1 MTLHSKVTRA
11 APLAEEGGA
20 AGSPRPWWALAS
32 GYIACIWAILFAFA
46 NIYLQL
52 GGPGLTGV
60 RHSFRGGTMLLN
72 LGVVPIKLAAAL
84 VALGLVQ
91 PWGERLSPRLR
102 RLLLIAAWSGC
113 AILVGYPVIG
123 MSLTAAVQSG
133 LLSTPPMG
141 FEVGGGFQT
150 RVLLYGMFFMIPS
163 ILYAIAAWDY
173 RRATSNARR
182 ESVAASGGASLPW

>member
-1 MTLHSKVTRA
+1 MTRA
-11 APLAEEGGA
+11 SPPAERRTRS
-20 AGSPRPWWALAS
+20 GSVRPQWALAS
-32 GYIACIWAILFAFA
+32 GYIACVWAIVFALA

-60 RHSFRGGTMLLN
+60 RHHFRGRVMALN
-72 LGVVPIKLAAAL
+72 LGVVPIKLLAAV

-113 AILVGYPVIG
+113 AILVGYPLIG

-133 LLSTPPMG
+133 LLAAPPTE
-141 FEVGGGFQT
+141 FKVGGGFQT
-150 RVLLYGMFFMIPS
+150 RVLLYGTFFMIPG
-163 ILYAIAAWDY
+163 ILYGIAAWDY
-173 RRATSNARR
+173 RRATSAGR
-182 ESVAASGGASLPW
+182 

>member
-1 MTLHSKVTRA
+1 MTRA
-11 APLAEEGGA
+11 YPVTKDRAQPEKR
-20 AGSPRPWWALAS
+20 RPWWALAS
-32 GYIACIWAILFAFA
+32 GYIACVWAILFAFA

-60 RHSFRGGTMLLN
+60 SHDFRGGAMALN
-72 LGVVPIKLAAAL
+72 LGVVPIKLLAAL

-133 LLSTPPMG
+133 LLAAPPTG
-141 FEVGGGFQT
+141 FKVGGGFQT
-150 RVLLYGMFFMIPS
+150 RVLLYGTFFLIPG

-173 RRATSNARR
+173 RRATSRDP
-182 ESVAASGGASLPW
+182 VAS

>member
-1 MTLHSKVTRA
+1 MTRA
-11 APLAEEGGA
+11 STLTDSSVP
-20 AGSPRPWWALAS
+20 AGRGRPWWALAS
-32 GYIACIWAILFAFA
+32 GYLACVWAILFAFA

-60 RHSFRGGTMLLN
+60 RHNFRGGAMLLN
-72 LGVVPIKLAAAL
+72 LGVVPIKLVAAL

-91 PWGERLSPRLR
+91 PWGERLSPRRR

-113 AILVGYPVIG
+113 AVLVGYPVIG

-133 LLSTPPMG
+133 LLAAPPTG
-141 FEVGGGFQT
+141 FKVGGGFET
-150 RVLLYGMFFMIPS
+150 RVLLYGTFFMIPG

-173 RRATSNARR
+173 RRATSRDRVRYRVNT
-182 ESVAASGGASLPW
+182 

>member
-1 MTLHSKVTRA
+1 MTRPS
-11 APLAEEGGA
+11 PLA
-20 AGSPRPWWALAS
+20 AGRTRSPTRRPWWALAS
-32 GYIACIWAILFAFA
+32 GYIASVWAILFAFA

-60 RHSFRGGTMLLN
+60 RHHFRGATMALN
-72 LGVVPIKLAAAL
+72 LGVIPIKLVAAI

-113 AILVGYPVIG
+113 AILVGYPLIG

-133 LLSTPPMG
+133 LLAAPPTG
-141 FEVGGGFQT
+141 FKVGGGFQT
-150 RVLLYGMFFMIPS
+150 RVLLYGTFFLIPG
-163 ILYAIAAWDY
+163 ILYGIAAWDY
-173 RRATSNARR
+173 RRATSVGR
-182 ESVAASGGASLPW
+182 

>member
-1 MTLHSKVTRA
+1 MTRVRPVSRGRAHSGRR
-11 APLAEEGGA
+11 
-20 AGSPRPWWALAS
+20 RPWWALAS
-32 GYIACIWAILFAFA
+32 GYIACVWGVFFAFA

-60 RHSFRGGTMLLN
+60 RHHFRGGIMVLN
-72 LGVVPIKLAAAL
+72 LGVVPIKLVAAL

-102 RLLLIAAWSGC
+102 RLLLIAAWSGS

-133 LLSTPPMG
+133 LLAAPPTG
-141 FEVGGGFQT
+141 FKVGGGFQT
-150 RVLLYGMFFMIPS
+150 RVLLYGTFFMIPGS
-163 ILYAIAAWDY
+163 LYAIAAWDY
-173 RRATSNARR
+173 RRATSRMR
-182 ESVAASGGASLPW
+182 

>member
-1 MTLHSKVTRA
+1 MTRA
-11 APLAEEGGA
+11 SAPAESNA
-20 AGSPRPWWALAS
+20 ALRRQRPWWALAS
-32 GYIACIWAILFAFA
+32 GYIACVWAIFFAFA

-60 RHSFRGGTMLLN
+60 RHNFRGGTMLLN
-72 LGVVPIKLAAAL
+72 LGVVPIKLVAAL

-133 LLSTPPMG
+133 LLAAPPTG
-141 FEVGGGFQT
+141 FKVGGGFQT
-150 RVLLYGMFFMIPS
+150 RVLLYGTFFMIPGV
-163 ILYAIAAWDY
+163 LYAIAAWDY
-173 RRATSNARR
+173 RRATSDGR
-182 ESVAASGGASLPW
+182 